1 MSQDSVE
8 RLLGRLLTD
17 VSFRAS
23 AAQSLEKICR
33 QEGYSLTEGELSL
46 VRRIDTS
53 IFKILADR
61 LDSGLC
67 RAATREKITPQA
79 QKLVM
84 RQDHQRQIVF

>member
-17 VSFRAS
+17 VSFRAN
-23 AAQSLEKICR
+23 AAQSLENICR

-46 VRRIDTS
+46 VARIDTGF
-53 IFKILADR
+53 FKMVADF

-67 RAATREKITPQA
+67 RAAKRGKINPQT
-79 QKLVM
+79 KSRL
-84 RQDHQRQIVF
+84 